1 MQATL
6 PSLPAAEGRCVQ
18 EPACAGSDIESI
30 DMFGN
35 TPIWRGVMANSMDVV
50 SLLVE
55 RGANLDHENLRAITP
70 RSILGQVKG

>member
-1 MQATL
+1 
-6 PSLPAAEGRCVQ
+6 
-18 EPACAGSDIESI
+18 
-30 DMFGN
+30 MFGN